1 MAPRKKISTPLH
13 LLAIILL
20 TGSIRCWAVDI
31 DYQIS
36 ARAGW
41 IMPDGKVDKVV
52 GATGKWHGPTYGA
65 DFSAT
70 FYPQWKSLQQ
80 WNGAGA
86 GAGLGYW
93 NLSHKML
100 GHAITPY
107 VYMDVPIVKCPHFV
121 LGIRPGIGAAFVTK
135 TYQNTV
141 PEGHL
146 YQDVTGAN
154 ECIGS
159 VSNFY
164 FPEGIYMNFPIVKG
178 WSVMASGGWYHI
190 SNGSIK
196 QPNSGYNIFAV
207 EVGVRYVV
215 EEQGIRNKEER
226 QNTSDWREDGVC
238 SIKSVVRGD
247 FSSNK
252 TGNDRQKQWAVE
264 ASVTGGGRQV
274 YYRDQ
279 QTFFVGEIQAAAYWL
294 ACPVFRLGG
303 GMDVFYDGAYVRRE
317 TKFGKTNLDAAR
329 AGDCWRMGISVQPE
343 LVVGHLTAGLH
354 VGAYM
359 YDPVKELEPGD
370 AAKQADN
377 GRLVKPIFY
386 KYNLLK
392 AGSAGY
398 PDGWLYTQVVLRYHL
413 PWHIFVQGT
422 MKSHLTKV
430 EFMSVGIGASF

>member
-1 MAPRKKISTPLH
+1 MMLRKKMTTLLL
-13 LLAIILL
+13 LLAVVLP
-20 TGSIRCWAVDI
+20 TGYGSCRAVDI
-31 DYQIS
+31 DYQAS

-52 GATGKWHGPTYGA
+52 GENGKWHGPTYGG

-80 WNGAGA
+80 WNGAGV
-86 GAGLGYW
+86 GVGLGYW

-107 VYMDVPIVKCPHFV
+107 IYMDVPIVKCPHFV

-135 TYQNTV
+135 TYKNTV
-141 PEGHL
+141 SEGHL
-146 YQDVTGAN
+146 YQDVTDAN

-164 FPEGIYMNFPIVKG
+164 FPEGIYMDFPITNS

-196 QPNSGYNIFAV
+196 QPNSGYNMFAA
-207 EVGVRYVV
+207 EIGVRYAV
-215 EEQGIRNKEER
+215 EEEGIRNKNER
-226 QNTSDWREDGVC
+226 QSVFFEREDYIDG
-238 SIKSVVRGD
+238 IKNNIRTGL
-247 FSSNK
+247 SNK
-252 TGNDRQKQWAVE
+252 KTEKSEQKRWVVE
-264 ASVTGGGRQV
+264 VAMTGGGRQV

-279 QTFFVGEIQAAAYWL
+279 QTFFAGELQVAAYWL
-294 ACPVFRLGG
+294 ACPIFRLGG
-303 GMDVFYDGAYVRRE
+303 GVDVFYDGAYIRRE
-317 TKFGKTNLDAAR
+317 TKFGKTNLNAAR
-329 AGDCWRMGISVQPE
+329 AGDCWRVGISVQPE
-343 LVVGHLTAGLH
+343 FVVGNLTAGLH

-370 AAKQADN
+370 EAKQAEN

-386 KYNLLK
+386 KYNLMK